1 MEIRNKNVLWNDKI
15 EEAAKNIGETSRAY
29 KIMHTKEAQKSNK
42 DYNRLMM
49 LGIILGPASGIISG
63 ISAALNPEMNPT
75 FPIIELILGFLSGI
89 VVASIK
95 FGRYDEVSN
104 ANKTA
109 AARYTS
115 IESNVRRQLGLHRE
129 DRMSPTT
136 YMEWLETKYEELLLS
151 APLLP
156 PGNYEKYKKTA
167 DKEGWLIPKQ
177 YDHIISVE
185 EGTRK
190 HKIIE
195 AHNTNLNPGDENMS
209 IEHSS
214 GHRRSLTMGNIP
226 EINQFSDQMLKYE
239 MRRFEEASSR

>member
-1 MEIRNKNVLWNDKI
+1 MTKQNTALWNDKI
-15 EEAAKNIGETSRAY
+15 EKAAKNIGETSRAY
-29 KIMHTKEAQKSNK
+29 KIMHTEEAQKANK
-42 DYNRLMM
+42 YYNRLMM

-75 FPIIELILGFLSGI
+75 FPIIELSLGFLSGI
-89 VVASIK
+89 IVASIK
-95 FGRYDEVSN
+95 LGRYDEVSN

-115 IESNVRRQLGLHRE
+115 LESNVRRQLGLNRE

-156 PGNYEKYKKTA
+156 PGNYEKYKKMA
-167 DKEGWLIPKQ
+167 DKEGWLIPEQ

-190 HKIIE
+190 HQIIE
-195 AHNTNLNPGDENMS
+195 AHNINLSPGDENMS

>member
-1 MEIRNKNVLWNDKI
+1 MEIRTNNALWNDKI

-29 KIMHTKEAQKSNK
+29 KIMHIAEAQKASK

-49 LGIILGPASGIISG
+49 FGIILGPASGIISG

-115 IESNVRRQLGLHRE
+115 IESNVRRQLGLNRE
-129 DRMSPTT
+129 DRMSPTS

-156 PGNYEKYKKTA
+156 PGNYEKYKNTA
-167 DKEGWLIPKQ
+167 DKEGWIIPER
-177 YDHIISVE
+177 YDHIISLE
-185 EGTRK
+185 EGSRK
-190 HKIIE
+190 HQIIE
-195 AHNTNLNPGDENMS
+195 ERNITLNPQET
-209 IEHSS
+209 ISS
-214 GHRRSLTMGNIP
+214 QEHRRSVTMGNIP
-226 EINQFSDQMLKYE
+226 ELNKFSDQMLKYE
-239 MRRFEEASSR
+239 MRRFEEAQSR